1 LYRAVNN
8 SAVETGRRRTLISVQ
23 VLALLCAALLGSVVS
38 QPVCA
43 QGTAEEY
50 QVKAAFLFHFAQLV
64 EWPAGALNASDQS
77 IILCIF
83 DDEPHRRE
91 LQTTIEGK
99 PVGARVLH
107 VRMLDQQ
114 QNIQGCNILFL
125 SRDEGRR
132 EVAILRSV
140 RDLPI
145 LTVGE
150 ANEFLA
156 DGGMIHFHLDGDK
169 VRFDINASDADS
181 SHLRIS
187 SRLLLLATSV
197 TPAAGAAGGKAN
209 HAH

>member
-1 LYRAVNN
+1 
-8 SAVETGRRRTLISVQ
+8 
-23 VLALLCAALLGSVVS
+23 
-38 QPVCA
+38 
-43 QGTAEEY
+43 
-50 QVKAAFLFHFAQLV
+50 
-64 EWPAGALNASDQS
+64 
-77 IILCIF
+77 
-83 DDEPHRRE
+83 
-91 LQTTIEGK
+91 
-99 PVGARVLH
+99 
-107 VRMLDQQ
+107 M
-114 QNIQGCNILFL
+114 
-125 SRDEGRR
+125 
-132 EVAILRSV
+132 

-181 SHLRIS
+181 SRLRIS